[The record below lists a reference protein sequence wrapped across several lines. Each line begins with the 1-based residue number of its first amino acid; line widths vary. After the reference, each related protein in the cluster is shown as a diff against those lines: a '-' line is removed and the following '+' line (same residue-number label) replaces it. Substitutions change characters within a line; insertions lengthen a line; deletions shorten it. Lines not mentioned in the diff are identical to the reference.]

1 MNRATENIVLLIKIF
16 AKYWIIVL
24 TSVVCEGGGYKKI
37 VREMEKSQ
45 ILTLTKSLFHAKRLQ
60 QLK

>member
-1 MNRATENIVLLIKIF
+1 MVACIPAERKVFIKIF
-16 AKYWIIVL
+16 AKYLIIL